1 MGPQSAFVIGI
12 RKGLATRCVEMKTL
26 AFFLYITFFSV
37 WFAVA
42 AAAKIDLQQF
52 HFEKEV
58 NELVSDAGTVCGMLV

>member
-1 MGPQSAFVIGI
+1 
-12 RKGLATRCVEMKTL
+12 MKTL

-37 WFAVA
+37 WFAVAAAA

>member
-1 MGPQSAFVIGI
+1 
-12 RKGLATRCVEMKTL
+12 MKTL

-37 WFAVA
+37 WFAVAAA